1 MSEPPARALRG
12 EAGAGGLYAVWP
24 DGAEDARA
32 VPHLEFQYGGM
43 AHQAETA
50 LSGMWLFLATELL
63 FFGGLFLIAC
73 ITWAQH
79 GVAIARASA
88 RAEFGIGTA
97 NTVIL
102 LLSSAAF
109 TWGIS
114 RARRGDNRGVLA
126 ASVITAALGITFLAL
141 KGVEWSEDFDK
152 HLFPGPSFALIGAGS
167 GVAQIFWSFY
177 FLATFLHGLH
187 MIVGVILVGWIG
199 NAARKDR
206 FSEAYY
212 TPVEAVGLYWSFVD
226 MMWLILYPLIYL
238 PGQAAP

>member
-1 MSEPPARALRG
+1 MSDAPAQFLRG
-12 EAGAGGLYAVWP
+12 KTGAGGLYAVWP
-24 DGAEDARA
+24 EGGEDARA
-32 VPHLEFQYGGM
+32 AQHIEFQYQGM

-79 GVAIARASA
+79 PAAIIRASA

-97 NTVIL
+97 NTLIL
-102 LLSSAAF
+102 LLSSATY

-114 RARRGDNRGVLA
+114 RARQGDNRRVWLA
-126 ASVITAALGITFLAL
+126 SLLTASLGIAFLIL
-141 KGVEWSEDFDK
+141 KGMEWSDDFGK
-152 HLFPGPSFALIGAGS
+152 HLFPGPDFALTGAGS
-167 GVAQIFWSFY
+167 GTAQIFWSFY

-187 MIVGVILVGWIG
+187 MIAGIILVGWI
-199 NAARKDR
+199 ARSARRGR
-206 FSEAYY
+206 FSEGYY

-226 MMWLILYPLIYL
+226 MMWLCLYPLIYL
-238 PGQAAP
+238 PGEAAT